1 MNTNKTIMV
10 GRTGIYELDDDIIIT
25 NMYFIQPSNYIKDEA
40 ESEAKKQE
48 GESAIKEAKNV
59 LDTALNELG
68 SEPKD
73 TTSEA
78 YATYWNNYST
88 IISNY
93 ITAVQKG
100 KATLDQGI
108 NGVYKL
114 DETNPLGD
122 LENIIIDF
130 IYDIE

>member
-48 GESAIKEAKNV
+48 GESAIKKAKNV

-88 IISNY
+88 IINNY

-108 NGVYKL
+108 NGVYKP

-122 LENIIIDF
+122 LENVIIDF